1 MRRSFLAVLLI
12 TSLGVIATPAQ
23 SEVVSAD
30 TKMTLVKTITGDI
43 SPKSVRSSGSGL
55 VSAHNMMYR
64 HSVTIY
70 DANTF
75 ELVSTVPDSVQLSK
89 YGYSKYSSIYKGS
102 PVEGAYSPDGK
113 YLYVTN
119 YAMYGKGFNREG
131 HDICS
136 PASGYDTS
144 FLYRV
149 NLAKYEIDNVYPVG
163 SVPKVV
169 EVTPD
174 NKFVLVSNWCSYD
187 LTVISIASQKVVKTI
202 KIGRYPRGIA
212 VSNDSKFAYVAEMG
226 GNQIHVIDLEDFSKT
241 YIPIGSNP
249 RAIVLSPDNKFVLVS
264 NWCSYDLKVISVDSQ
279 KVVKTVKIGRYP
291 RGIAVSNDSKFA
303 YVAEMG
309 GNQIHVINLEDFSK
323 TYIPIGSNP
332 RAIVLSP
339 DNSMMYV
346 TMNLSGK
353 VASWDLINNK
363 AGKSVK
369 TGKAARS
376 LAISSD
382 GTALFVVNF
391 VSDTISKVRTSD
403 MKVFQSIKAC
413 NEPIGITYDSPT
425 SRTWVACYGGA
436 IKIFDNK

>member
-12 TSLGVIATPAQ
+12 TSLCVIAAPAQ
-23 SEVVSAD
+23 SDLVSAD
-30 TKMTLVKTITGDI
+30 TKMVLVKTITGAI
-43 SPKSVRSSGSGL
+43 SPKSVRSSGNGL
-55 VSAHNMMYR
+55 VSAHNMMYN

-70 DANTF
+70 DAYTF
-75 ELVSTVPDSVQLSK
+75 ELIKTVPDSVQLSQ
-89 YGYSKYSSIYKGS
+89 YGYSKYSSMYKGA

-119 YAMYGKGFNREG
+119 YAMYGKGYSREG
-131 HDICS
+131 HDTCS

-144 FLYRV
+144 FLYRI
-149 NLAKYEIDNVYPVG
+149 NLANYEIDNVYPVG

-187 LTVISIASQKVVKTI
+187 LKVISVDSQKTVKTI

-226 GNQIHVIDLEDFSKT
+226 GS
-241 YIPIGSNP
+241 
-249 RAIVLSPDNKFVLVS
+249 
-264 NWCSYDLKVISVDSQ
+264 
-279 KVVKTVKIGRYP
+279 
-291 RGIAVSNDSKFA
+291 
-303 YVAEMG
+303 
-309 GNQIHVINLEDFSK
+309 QIHVINLENFSVS
-323 TYIPIGSNP
+323 YIPIGSNP

-353 VASWDLINNK
+353 VASWDLVNNK

-369 TGKAARS
+369 TGKSARS
-376 LAISSD
+376 LAISDD

-403 MKVFQSIKAC
+403 MKVVQNIKVC

>member
-1 MRRSFLAVLLI
+1 MRRRFLAVLLV
-12 TSLGVIATPAQ
+12 TSLCVVATPAQ

-75 ELVSTVPDSVQLSK
+75 ELLKTVPDSVQLSQ

-131 HDICS
+131 HDTCS
-136 PASGYDTS
+136 PASGFDTS
-144 FLYRV
+144 FLYRI
-149 NLAKYEIDNVYPVG
+149 NLENYEIDNVYPVG

-187 LTVISIASQKVVKTI
+187 LKVISVDSQKVVKTI

-226 GNQIHVIDLEDFSKT
+226 GS
-241 YIPIGSNP
+241 
-249 RAIVLSPDNKFVLVS
+249 R
-264 NWCSYDLKVISVDSQ
+264 
-279 KVVKTVKIGRYP
+279 
-291 RGIAVSNDSKFA
+291 
-303 YVAEMG
+303 
-309 GNQIHVINLEDFSK
+309 IHVINLEDFS
-323 TYIPIGSNP
+323 TSHIPIGSNP

-353 VASWDLINNK
+353 VASWDLVNNK

-369 TGKAARS
+369 TGKSARS
-376 LAISSD
+376 LAISDD

-391 VSDTISKVRTSD
+391 VSNTISKVRAND
-403 MKVFQSIKAC
+403 MKVVQNIKAC

>member
-1 MRRSFLAVLLI
+1 MRRSYLAVLLI

-30 TKMTLVKTITGDI
+30 TKMSLVKTITGNI

-89 YGYSKYSSIYKGS
+89 YGYSKYSSIYKGA

-226 GNQIHVIDLEDFSKT
+226 GNQIHVI
-241 YIPIGSNP
+241 
-249 RAIVLSPDNKFVLVS
+249 
-264 NWCSYDLKVISVDSQ
+264 
-279 KVVKTVKIGRYP
+279 
-291 RGIAVSNDSKFA
+291 
-303 YVAEMG
+303 
-309 GNQIHVINLEDFSK
+309 NLEDFSK

-391 VSDTISKVRTSD
+391 VSNTISKVRTSD

-436 IKIFDNK
+436 IKIYDNK

>member
-12 TSLGVIATPAQ
+12 TSLGAIATPAQ

-30 TKMTLVKTITGDI
+30 TKMSLVKTITGNI

-226 GNQIHVIDLEDFSKT
+226 GNQIHVI
-241 YIPIGSNP
+241 
-249 RAIVLSPDNKFVLVS
+249 
-264 NWCSYDLKVISVDSQ
+264 
-279 KVVKTVKIGRYP
+279 
-291 RGIAVSNDSKFA
+291 
-303 YVAEMG
+303 
-309 GNQIHVINLEDFSK
+309 NLEDFSK

-391 VSDTISKVRTSD
+391 VSNTISKVRTSD

-436 IKIFDNK
+436 IKIYDNK